1 MYKDLNAQNRR
12 MEYWWRRN
20 KDGVLATLL
29 VVVFLLGFWILPALG
44 FYMVS

>member
-1 MYKDLNAQNRR
+1 MKDLNAQNRR
-12 MEYWWRRN
+12 MEYWWR
-20 KDGVLATLL
+20 LATLL